1 MVGRM
6 RHDGMAHVAVL
17 VGAMWCT
24 LAWVLVPYVVLT
36 ALTGYTR
43 PYVAVERCFVSSG
56 WVSGCVSL

>member
-43 PYVAVERCFVSSG
+43 PYVAVER
-56 WVSGCVSL
+56 

>member
-17 VGAMWCT
+17 VGAMCWCT
-24 LAWVLVPYVVLT
+24 LALVLVPYVVLT

-43 PYVAVERCFVSSG
+43 PYVAVER
-56 WVSGCVSL
+56 

>member
-1 MVGRM
+1 MRSMLSSRAFLGDGRAHM

-43 PYVAVERCFVSSG
+43 PYVAVER
-56 WVSGCVSL
+56 

>member
-24 LAWVLVPYVVLT
+24 LAWVLVPYV
-36 ALTGYTR
+36 
-43 PYVAVERCFVSSG
+43 
-56 WVSGCVSL
+56 